1 MKKLNQYLNYLILT
15 AVTIFAILYFF
26 NTTSLRTIAPQPTKI
41 TDVDQVVNKF
51 LKQTSEQTRKDEIAF
66 KFALEK
72 QMNRPLNIKK
82 ENTEKKPEDNSEY
95 FEKAQGDVTN
105 ITPSETIQTQIY
117 QKDIEKQ
124 QNEISKKEYARQ
136 FIENARKS
144 GFHLVLSEDNKVL
157 SVTPIRKP
165 TQSDESTDSFP
176 AD

>member
-15 AVTIFAILYFF
+15 AVTVFAILYFF
-26 NTTSLRTIAPQPTKI
+26 NTNLLRPNTLQPAKV
-41 TDVDQVVNKF
+41 TDIDQVVNKF

-66 KFALEK
+66 KSALEK
-72 QMNRPLNIKK
+72 QLNKPLNIKK
-82 ENTEKKPEDNSEY
+82 DYTEKKSEY
-95 FEKAQGDVTN
+95 ISENTQGFQNEALN
-105 ITPSETIQTQIY
+105 ITPSETIQTEIY
-117 QKDIEKQ
+117 QKELEKQ
-124 QNEISKKEYARQ
+124 QDEINKKEYAKQ

-165 TQSDESTDSFP
+165 SQNDESTELFP